1 MYEHE
6 IQAHFLF
13 SKKVGFA
20 GNGMCIPETTAA
32 AMITEGLV
40 TDLQPCKGDCIR
52 EIDEK
57 DYEVAIKVTGD
68 PPDDASEEQIP
79 VIKFE
84 KFESAKY

>member
-1 MYEHE
+1 MTQE
-6 IQAHFLF
+6 
-13 SKKVGFA
+13 S
-20 GNGMCIPETTAA
+20 
-32 AMITEGLV
+32 LV

-57 DYEVAIKVTGD
+57 DYEVVIKITGEN
-68 PPDDASEEQIP
+68 PDDTEEELIP